1 MNSINKI
8 SLLLNYHHK
17 RELLIITV
25 LLIVGML
32 FEIAGI
38 GILVPALSILLDPN
52 ELKSV
57 EIRNII
63 IIIFGNLSHV
73 QFVILGLSTIIIFYL
88 IKSAFLIYLA
98 FRQSRFATTLTVD
111 LSLKL
116 FKGYLNMPY
125 FFHLKNS
132 STQLQKNIQIE
143 ILHFG
148 GICLAA
154 MVLSTE
160 VTAIIGIALFLV
172 FMEPLG
178 AISVIVF
185 FLFFSFVFN
194 KLTSQKI
201 KNWGYERQDTDNK
214 SVKLLNEGLAGIK
227 QVKLSSIENFYINK
241 FSKYE
246 TKKASLNTRIQVL
259 AIVPRLY
266 LELLAII
273 GVSILIFSML
283 LQSKPVSQLIPI
295 LGVFVAS
302 AFRMIPSINRVLNSL
317 QTIAFAQSVIDVLV
331 AQFDLIKSHLL
342 KSDKKLKI
350 RFENVVTVK
359 KLNFKYSGS
368 NKMTLNNIDFIIN
381 KGDFIGFV
389 GVSGSGKSTLIDN
402 IVGLL
407 EPSSGEIS
415 VDGINI
421 NCNISMW
428 QSSIGYVPQTIFLI
442 DDSLRRNIALGIP
455 DDEIDDIKIN
465 DAIKSA
471 QLVSVINKLSDGLDT
486 IVGERGVR
494 ISGGE
499 RQRIGIARA
508 LYNDPDLLIL
518 DEATSSLDNETESDF
533 MEAVHALK
541 GKKTILLVAHRL
553 STIRNCDKIYKLKN
567 GMLHLN
573 NDFANKV

>member
-17 RELLIITV
+17 RELLIITL

-57 EIRNII
+57 EIRNFI
-63 IIIFGNLSHV
+63 IIIFGNLSHA
-73 QFVILGLSTIIIFYL
+73 QFVILGLSTIIVFYL
-88 IKSAFLIYLA
+88 IKSGFLIYLA

-160 VTAIIGIALFLV
+160 VTAIIGIALFLI

-178 AISVIVF
+178 AISVIIF

-201 KNWGYERQDTDNK
+201 KNWGYQRQDSDNK

-302 AFRMIPSINRVLNSL
+302 AFRMIPSINRVMNSL

-331 AQFDLIKSHLL
+331 EQFDVIKSHLL

-350 RFENVVTVK
+350 KFENGVTVK
-359 KLNFKYSGS
+359 NLNFKYSGS
-368 NKMTLNNIDFIIN
+368 NKMTLNNIDFIIK

-421 NCNISMW
+421 NSNISMW
-428 QSSIGYVPQTIFLI
+428 QSTIGYVPQTIFLI

-455 DDEIDDIKIN
+455 DNDIDEKKIS

-471 QLVSVINKLSDGLDT
+471 QLISVINKLSDGLDT

-533 MEAVHALK
+533 MEAINALK

-553 STIRNCDKIYKLKN
+553 STIRNCDKIYNLKN

-573 NDFANKV
+573 NDFAN

>member
-1 MNSINKI
+1 
-8 SLLLNYHHK
+8 
-17 RELLIITV
+17 
-25 LLIVGML
+25 ML

-57 EIRNII
+57 EIRNFI
-63 IIIFGNLSHV
+63 IIIFGNLSHA
-73 QFVILGLSTIIIFYL
+73 QFVILGLSTIIVFYL
-88 IKSAFLIYLA
+88 IKSGFLIYLA

-160 VTAIIGIALFLV
+160 VTAIIGIALFLI

-178 AISVIVF
+178 AISVIIF

-201 KNWGYERQDTDNK
+201 KNWGYQRQDSDNK

-302 AFRMIPSINRVLNSL
+302 AFRMIPSINRVMNSL

-331 AQFDLIKSHLL
+331 EQFDVIKSHLL

-350 RFENVVTVK
+350 KFENGVTVK
-359 KLNFKYSGS
+359 NLNFKYSGS
-368 NKMTLNNIDFIIN
+368 NKMTLNNIDFIIK

-421 NCNISMW
+421 NSNISMW
-428 QSSIGYVPQTIFLI
+428 QSTIGYVPQTIFLI

-455 DDEIDDIKIN
+455 DNDIDEKKIS

-471 QLVSVINKLSDGLDT
+471 QLISVINKLSDGLDT

-533 MEAVHALK
+533 MEAINALK

-553 STIRNCDKIYKLKN
+553 STIRNCDKIYNLKN

-573 NDFANKV
+573 NDFAN